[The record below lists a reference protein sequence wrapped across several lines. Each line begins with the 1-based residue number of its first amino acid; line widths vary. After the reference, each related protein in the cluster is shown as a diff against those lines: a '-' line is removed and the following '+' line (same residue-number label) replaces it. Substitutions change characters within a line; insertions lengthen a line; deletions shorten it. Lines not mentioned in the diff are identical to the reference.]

1 MKKNVISIVAVIL
14 VLIILVALL
23 IPKDSVT
30 IKNVKSEKE
39 LYELASSYGYYYDDV
54 PDILKIFIGGPLV
67 PFYFL
72 TGGRSYMSYSAK
84 SISNGFDMVEEASM
98 VQSMDDSVSFDAG
111 SSTRD
116 YSTTNIQVEN
126 VDEADVTKTDGYYI
140 YSLSNSDVIIT
151 DVNDINNIKI
161 ASRIPSVNYEVPV
174 DLILYKD
181 KLVVIYE
188 GQGINDI
195 DDTYSWRYYY
205 NQSTLVKIFDIKDRY
220 NPKQVKSY
228 EFDCNY
234 YTSRCID
241 NRLYVISSGYIQYNY
256 SDKKAFHSYYDGLTL
271 KEIDLK
277 DIKYIDKINSNRQT
291 IISYCDLDNVND
303 DVQITDYLFDV
314 NNAYVSQKAMYV
326 LQNDYSYYDD
336 LDVGK
341 LLKSIFSLKGI
352 FGLADF
358 ESSRENSGRN
368 TKIIKFNINNNGTLS
383 YACSNKF
390 EGQTLN
396 QYSVD
401 EKNGYLRVAVN
412 LGWNAGA
419 KVLVFDDKLKQVGQ
433 TEVFGKNEQLYS
445 SRFVGDRAYVVTY
458 RNTDPFFVID
468 LSDVNKPK
476 LLGEL
481 KIPGYSSYL
490 HPYDENHL
498 IGFGMETK
506 EVVNRDS
513 YGRVSST
520 STYTVGMKM
529 ALFDVTDVT
538 NPKELAKTVIG
549 DSRTTSAIL
558 SNPKALLF
566 SKERNLIAI
575 PANRYDKDFES
586 NSSDYYSSSTSSYM
600 NYWKDYVAEGY
611 LVYDIT
617 LEDGFKLRGSIEH
630 PDCYKHVTDIRVS
643 NGEVYIDYDL
653 NSKYVDD
660 YSYRYYYRPSIL
672 IRGIYIDNN
681 LYTVS
686 QKAIYV
692 NDLKTLK
699 AIDAISL
706 DKE

>member
-1 MKKNVISIVAVIL
+1 MKKKSIAIIAIVIVL
-14 VLIILVALL
+14 VLLIALVM
-23 IPKDSVT
+23 PKGSVT
-30 IKNVKSEKE
+30 INNVKSEKE
-39 LYELASSYGYYYDDV
+39 LYELASSYGYYHDDI
-54 PDILKIFIGGPLV
+54 PDILKIFISGPLV
-67 PFYFL
+67 PFAIL
-72 TGGRSYMSYSAK
+72 TGGRSFMMNTAAMNASS
-84 SISNGFDMVEEASM
+84 SFDMVEEAGAFELDSSKSASS
-98 VQSMDDSVSFDAG
+98 VQS
-111 SSTRD
+111 SSRD
-116 YSTTNIQVEN
+116 YSKTNIQVEN

-161 ASRIPSVNYEVPV
+161 ASRISSTDYEVPV

-188 GQGINDI
+188 GQGINDV

-205 NQSTLVKIFDIKDRY
+205 DKSTLVRIYDISDRY
-220 NPKQVKSY
+220 NPKKVKSY
-228 EFDCNY
+228 EFDCDYN
-234 YTSRCID
+234 TSRCID
-241 NRLYVISSGYIQYNY
+241 NRLYVISSGYIQYNN
-256 SDKKAFHSYYDGLTL
+256 SDKKAFHSYYDDSTL

-277 DIKYIDKINSNRQT
+277 DIKYIDGINSNRQT
-291 IISYCDLDNVND
+291 IISFCDLDNISK

-314 NNAYVSQKAMYV
+314 NNAYVSRNAMYI
-326 LQNDYSYYDD
+326 LQDDYSYYDD
-336 LDVGK
+336 LDLGE

-358 ESSRENSGRN
+358 ESGRDSGRN
-368 TKIIKFNINNNGTLS
+368 SKIIKFDFNNNGSLS
-383 YACSNKF
+383 YASSNRF

-396 QYSVD
+396 QYSID
-401 EKNGYLRVAVN
+401 EKDGYLRVAVN
-412 LGWNAGA
+412 LGWNDGA
-419 KVLVFDDKLKQVGQ
+419 KVLVFDDKLNLVGQ
-433 TEVFGKNEQLYS
+433 TNMFGKNEQLYS

-468 LSDVNKPK
+468 LSDVKNPK

-538 NPKELAKTVIG
+538 NPKEIAKTVIG

-575 PANRYDKDFES
+575 PANRYDKDFQS

-600 NYWKDYVAEGY
+600 NYWKDYVSEGY

-617 LEDGFKLRGSIEH
+617 LDKGFNLKGSIEH

-643 NGEVYIDYDL
+643 DGKVYIDYDYST
-653 NSKYVDD
+653 NYIDD
-660 YSYRYYYRPSIL
+660 YSYRYYYRPTIL
-672 IRGIYIDNN
+672 IRGIYINDN

-692 NDLKTLK
+692 NDLKTLD